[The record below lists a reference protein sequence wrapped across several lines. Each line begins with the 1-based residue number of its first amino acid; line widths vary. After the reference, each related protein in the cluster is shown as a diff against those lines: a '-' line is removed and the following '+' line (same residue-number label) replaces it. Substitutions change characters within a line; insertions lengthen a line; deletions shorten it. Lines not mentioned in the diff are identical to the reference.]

1 MRKGLTA
8 GTVALTAAL
17 LAASAFAA
25 PALKL
30 GPATHGSFAVYK
42 GYYDGHKDGYVITD
56 VSSKS
61 QASLWHVNFAPVLKT
76 VKGAPAQYF
85 VTGRAAAGQLAVFG
99 SEPGETSYNPL
110 WDEFIVTWK
119 PGVTPVLLVK
129 DDQITSLQK
138 AGKLTVTDP
147 HIVLNAPITSVGS
160 KATVMS
166 FNG

>member
-1 MRKGLTA
+1 MRKRLTA

-17 LAASAFAA
+17 LAATAFAA
-25 PALKL
+25 PALRL
-30 GPATHGSFAVYK
+30 GTATHGTFSVYK

-61 QASLWHVNFAPVLKT
+61 QASAWHVNFAPVLKGA
-76 VKGAPAQYF
+76 KGAPPQYF
-85 VTGRAAAGQLAVFG
+85 VTGRAAAGQIAVFG
-99 SEPGETSYNPL
+99 SEPGEPSYNPL
-110 WDEFIVTWK
+110 WDELLVTWK
-119 PGVTPVLLVK
+119 AGVTPVLLIK

-160 KATVMS
+160 KATV
-166 FNG
+166 G